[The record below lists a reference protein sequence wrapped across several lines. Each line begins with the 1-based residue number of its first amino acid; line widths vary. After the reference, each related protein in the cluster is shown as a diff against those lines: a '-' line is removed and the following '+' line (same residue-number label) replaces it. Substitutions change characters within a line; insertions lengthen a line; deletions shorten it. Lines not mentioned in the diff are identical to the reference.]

1 MTIGEAFDN
10 RPDPVLGAML
20 RRQLGGDHDNT
31 EFAARVLAS
40 LPSSGGLWEI
50 LARWS
55 RPGIAALVL
64 MAALMGYWLVLRN
77 VDPAG
82 PEPTGELAATD
93 RPLDND
99 ALLSVV
105 LGTIR

>member
-1 MTIGEAFDN
+1 MTTGETFDN

-20 RRQLGGDHDNT
+20 RRHLGGDQDNL
-31 EFAARVLAS
+31 EFAARVLAN
-40 LPSSGGLWEI
+40 LPSPGGLWEV

-64 MAALMGYWLVLRN
+64 ISALMGYWLVLGKA
-77 VDPAG
+77 DLAE
-82 PEPTGELAATD
+82 PESQGELGAID

-105 LGTIR
+105 LGTIK